1 MSVGGYRWWPTPS
14 LTEFMLC
21 FLASSLIPSLLLL
34 PLRVCFHIN
43 QKFQTQGIKHK
54 TGDWLSNYA
63 VGILYCFTELEF
75 EIIHVTLQA
84 SGLATKQKKKV
95 HVFTC
100 PHGWVSSTMSNTRH
114 MLVKRTV
121 LLIQTSNCVL
131 VQEQFWVYWVY
142 WVLLCFHNSIKE
154 LSDINV

>member
-114 MLVKRTV
+114 ASQENCSTNSDKQLCVGTRAILSV
-121 LLIQTSNCVL
+121 LSVL
-131 VQEQFWVYWVY
+131 SPALF
-142 WVLLCFHNSIKE
+142 S
-154 LSDINV
+154 